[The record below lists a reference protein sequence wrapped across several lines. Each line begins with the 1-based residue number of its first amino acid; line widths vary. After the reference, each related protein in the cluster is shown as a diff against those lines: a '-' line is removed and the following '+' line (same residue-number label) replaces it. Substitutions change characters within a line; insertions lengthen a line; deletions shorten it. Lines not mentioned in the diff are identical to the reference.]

1 MALSWSSLM
10 RSWYFSCVRLND
22 AMQLRIVA
30 EMGIGSD
37 TRGASVSASSAG
49 INLGTV
55 YGNAS
60 TLKSA

>member
-1 MALSWSSLM
+1 M

-37 TRGASVSASSAG
+37 TRGASVSASSDG
-49 INLGTV
+49 MNLGTV
-55 YGNAS
+55 
-60 TLKSA
+60 